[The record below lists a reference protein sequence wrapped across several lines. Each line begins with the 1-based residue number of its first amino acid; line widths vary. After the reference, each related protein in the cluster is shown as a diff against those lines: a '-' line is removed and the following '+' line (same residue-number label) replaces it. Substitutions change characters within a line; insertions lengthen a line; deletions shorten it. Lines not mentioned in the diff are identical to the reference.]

1 MSYDNPNQGPYDP
14 TNYAPQREP
23 ANQSYDDG
31 YGDDEY
37 DSEYD
42 EYDDIDDEYP
52 EPRGTSGYVGD
63 AETLLRRTVDIIAT
77 APTLP
82 LSSSPRIDR
91 DEIIEL
97 LEDALARLPDELRQA
112 RWMLKER
119 QEFVAKTRREA
130 DELLEQARVQAE
142 RMVQRTEVVRAAE
155 QRARHV
161 METAETDSRRLR
173 HETEDF
179 LDQRLG
185 SFEILLDKLSK
196 TVAAGRQ
203 RLSIGAPEPIDEIV
217 EDDPTKGFFDQDS

>member
-1 MSYDNPNQGPYDP
+1 M
-14 TNYAPQREP
+14 
-23 ANQSYDDG
+23 SYDDG
-31 YGDDEY
+31 HCEQGAG
-37 DSEYD
+37 YD
-42 EYDDIDDEYP
+42 EYAEDDYTEQ
-52 EPRGTSGYVGD
+52 EQAMVVGD
-63 AETLLRRTVDIIAT
+63 AETLLRRAIDIIAT
-77 APTLP
+77 APTMP

-97 LEDALARLPDELRQA
+97 LEESLHRIPEELRQA

-130 DELLEQARVQAE
+130 DELLEAARVRAE

-155 QRARHV
+155 QRARSV
-161 METAETDSRRLR
+161 METAEADSRRLR

-196 TVAAGRQ
+196 TVNSGRQ
-203 RLSIGAPEPIDEIV
+203 RLSIGGEPDETTVI
-217 EDDPTKGFFDQDS
+217 EADDDPTNAFFDQDD

>member
-1 MSYDNPNQGPYDP
+1 MSYDEGYG
-14 TNYAPQREP
+14 EK
-23 ANQSYDDG
+23 DDG
-31 YGDDEY
+31 YADDDY
-37 DSEYD
+37 TDQQQAMV
-42 EYDDIDDEYP
+42 
-52 EPRGTSGYVGD
+52 VGD
-63 AETLLRRTVDIIAT
+63 AETLLRRAIDIIAT
-77 APTLP
+77 APTMP

-97 LEDALARLPDELRQA
+97 LEESLHRIPEELRQA

-130 DELLEQARVQAE
+130 DELLEAARVRAE

-155 QRARHV
+155 QRARSV
-161 METAETDSRRLR
+161 METAEADSRRLH

-196 TVAAGRQ
+196 TVTSGRQ
-203 RLSIGAPEPIDEIV
+203 RLAIGGEP
-217 EDDPTKGFFDQDS
+217 DPTAAVEIEEDPTTAAFFDQGD

>member
-1 MSYDNPNQGPYDP
+1 M
-14 TNYAPQREP
+14 T
-23 ANQSYDDG
+23 YDDK
-31 YGDDEY
+31 YDDEY
-37 DSEYD
+37 AE
-42 EYDDIDDEYP
+42 IDDEYP
-52 EPRGTSGYVGD
+52 EPGAGYVGD
-63 AETLLRRTVDIIAT
+63 AETLLRRSIDIIAD
-77 APTLP
+77 APRMP
-82 LSSSPRIDR
+82 LSSSPRIDG

-97 LEDALARLPDELRQA
+97 LSEALERLPDELRQA

-130 DELLEQARVQAE
+130 DELLEAARVRAE

-155 QRARHV
+155 QRARQV
-161 METAETDSRRLR
+161 METAEADSRRLR

-203 RLSIGAPEPIDEIV
+203 RLSIGAAPLPAAELDDE
-217 EDDPTKGFFDQDS
+217 DPTKGFFDQDR